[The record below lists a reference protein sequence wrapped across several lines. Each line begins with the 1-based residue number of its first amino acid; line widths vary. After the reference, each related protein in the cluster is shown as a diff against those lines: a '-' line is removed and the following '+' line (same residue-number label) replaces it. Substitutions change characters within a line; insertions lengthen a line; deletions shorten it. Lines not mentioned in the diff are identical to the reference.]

1 MNDYALSLLMYLDE
15 GLVTNMTSFVLN
27 GYIEAR
33 TSRIIQD
40 RTLTG
45 RAGYDEREHI
55 FDECRNTEDERQG
68 FRGNNCVSVEQA
80 DNSNSN
86 NANFENREF
95 IRREEEIKRIFT
107 TFNLHG
113 ELFTELDK
121 KNSVKYFDNTTIE
134 ENMVKSGD
142 YVRISGNLTSESI
155 NTYLDSLVTIFDCF
169 GCDNLNK
176 LAPIKNN
183 TSLNYGAMKKI
194 FSHLSEILNK
204 NSTQDLILNCGD
216 TPIILNV
223 NNNFFLNNNAYI
235 FDKVDCPCTVFGK
248 VIKVAPHG
256 ECISLLRKTAQYNFY
271 EKLLKEYCPYCN
283 NLNSSGIIIPD
294 MPRLKCEG
302 ISLIVVP
309 ISISM

>member
-1 MNDYALSLLMYLDE
+1 M
-15 GLVTNMTSFVLN
+15 
-27 GYIEAR
+27 
-33 TSRIIQD
+33 
-40 RTLTG
+40 
-45 RAGYDEREHI
+45 
-55 FDECRNTEDERQG
+55 
-68 FRGNNCVSVEQA
+68 
-80 DNSNSN
+80 
-86 NANFENREF
+86 
-95 IRREEEIKRIFT
+95 
-107 TFNLHG
+107 
-113 ELFTELDK
+113 
-121 KNSVKYFDNTTIE
+121 
-134 ENMVKSGD
+134 
-142 YVRISGNLTSESI
+142 
-155 NTYLDSLVTIFDCF
+155 
-169 GCDNLNK
+169 
-176 LAPIKNN
+176 
-183 TSLNYGAMKKI
+183 
-194 FSHLSEILNK
+194 SEILNK